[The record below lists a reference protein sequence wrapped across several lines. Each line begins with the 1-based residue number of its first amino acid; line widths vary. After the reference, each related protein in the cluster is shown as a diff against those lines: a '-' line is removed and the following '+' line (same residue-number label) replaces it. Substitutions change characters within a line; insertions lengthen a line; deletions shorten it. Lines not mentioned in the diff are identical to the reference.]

1 MIDRQEWDK
10 VMAIIP
16 QSVAV
21 SLPVYK
27 SATDMKLGNYN
38 SNRGYKI
45 DRWLT
50 MIGAESMI
58 EMPSIDRDTN

>member
-27 SATDMKLGNYN
+27 SATDMKLRNYN
-38 SNRGYKI
+38 TNRGYKI

-50 MIGAESMI
+50 VIEAESMI